1 METVGCKFPLAT
13 MPLGT
18 GNDLSRTLGWGH
30 GLTGSMRRPQWLA
43 RVAEAHIV
51 GLDRWCVHG
60 MAYAW
65 SVHGVCMVCYMVCAS
80 YVHRGTG
87 PLVPRHPARQ
97 RGGGEGYGA
106 RARARSS

>member
-30 GLTGSMRRPQWLA
+30 GLTGGMRRPQWLA

-51 GLDRWCVHG
+51 GLDRWCVHS

-65 SVHGVCMVCYMVCAS
+65 SVHGVCMVCAWYATWC
-80 YVHRGTG
+80 VHRPCIVYASWDST
-87 PLVPRHPARQ
+87 V
-97 RGGGEGYGA
+97 GA
-106 RARARSS
+106 PPPG